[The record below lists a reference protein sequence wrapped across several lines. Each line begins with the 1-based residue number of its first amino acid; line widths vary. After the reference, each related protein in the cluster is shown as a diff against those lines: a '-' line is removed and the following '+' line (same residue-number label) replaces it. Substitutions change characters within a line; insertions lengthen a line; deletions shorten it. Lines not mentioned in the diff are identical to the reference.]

1 VASNVLQWIS
11 AFVSNVALV
20 LVMFFGVFC
29 WSLLVIS
36 LSIIYNVIISWV
48 FVMVVWLDVWLE
60 MCYFVGLYVMDME
73 FVYISCLMYQYYQY
87 Y

>member
-36 LSIIYNVIISWV
+36 LSIIYHVIISWV
-48 FVMVVWLDVWLE
+48 FVMVV
-60 MCYFVGLYVMDME
+60 
-73 FVYISCLMYQYYQY
+73 
-87 Y
+87 